1 MPKNKGGKNFKK
13 GAKSAF
19 SQVEK
24 YCTRSEGEE
33 YAIVTKALGYARFN
47 LTIIVNNIE
56 SPNYSMNKKTVLGR
70 IVGKLRK
77 RKDRINLNDLCLV
90 GIRDWATDKS
100 KVDIVWVYKDKGN
113 IKKLIKYDELSE
125 EQVLM
130 GYETKHDDHGIEF
143 EEQSAEDLAQMRKIL
158 DEIPKEEGGQT
169 MTVKF
174 NMELDFDDI

>member
-19 SQVEK
+19 SHVEK
-24 YCTRSEGEE
+24 YCTRGEGEE

-47 LTIIVNNIE
+47 LTMIINDIE
-56 SPNYSMNKKTVLGR
+56 SPNYSMNGTTVLGR

-90 GIRDWATDKS
+90 GIRDWATDKK

-113 IKKLIKYDELSE
+113 IKKLIKFDELSE

-130 GYETKHDDHGIEF
+130 GYETKRDDCGIEF

-158 DEIPKEEGGQT
+158 DDIPKEEGGQT
-169 MTVKF
+169 MTVEF